1 MWLESISS
9 SFSPASFATALAA
22 AAALR
27 VYDRRPRGFVNPSVR
42 LLVAKSQVP
51 GGGLG
56 VFTEQALPAGT
67 TLGAY
72 PGRLLYM
79 AEYSRKLAQHPQAS
93 SYCWKMQDDLRVLDP
108 TDWQGKI
115 CDPIPLIEV
124 GGVEAWGVPTT
135 LSRINEPPPRFDV
148 NVETDEQGDA
158 LLFVTQRECAAG
170 EELFLDY
177 GQDYDRSSYG
187 RGD

>member
-1 MWLESISS
+1 MYRPSAELVKSRGATLTSLSFRLACRMVFLESVISG
-9 SFSPASFATALAA
+9 FSPGSFATALVGAT
-22 AAALR
+22 ALR

-79 AEYSRKLAQHPQAS
+79 AEYSRKLAEHPRGSTSKTRPVWPGTAHQTA
-93 SYCWKMQDDLRVLDP
+93 
-108 TDWQGKI
+108 DW
-115 CDPIPLIEV
+115 PMLA
-124 GGVEAWGVPTT
+124 EAWGSLRHDLALTAASGAPAGRSLRHPVLVVGTGAPARTAGRTPTPT
-135 LSRINEPPPRFDV
+135 
-148 NVETDEQGDA
+148 
-158 LLFVTQRECAAG
+158 
-170 EELFLDY
+170 
-177 GQDYDRSSYG
+177 
-187 RGD
+187 